1 MATTAAAA
9 VISLLESLGVR
20 RAYGLTGGPIAP
32 FCDLLGRSR
41 IESLHC
47 RHESG
52 AAFAALEDSL
62 ASGAPTAVFVT
73 TGPGVTNALTGMCA
87 ARWEGGRVLL
97 ISASTSPREV
107 GRRAFQETSE
117 ATLPSEGL
125 FRAGAIFDDAWRI
138 ADPRELPAVAR
149 ALAQGLR
156 RPQGWVG
163 HLSLP
168 IVVQTAPCERL
179 EAKLCEPLETPLDRA
194 AETCAELLRGRD
206 FAIWAGFGARA
217 AAGEIVALAERT
229 GAAVMCSPRGKGI
242 FPEDHP
248 QFVGVTG
255 FGSHS
260 GVKEYVSSAHPER
273 ILVLGSRLGEF
284 TSFWDPD
291 LVPRGGFVHV
301 DLDPNVPD
309 AAFPGSTALAVRAE
323 IGAFLR
329 ALLGRLD
336 TRAVPRPLRSA
347 EPPKLAARADGPVRP
362 VALLDA
368 IQRCI
373 VERTDAIVFTEAGN
387 AFAWGSHGL
396 RFRRPRYRTSTG
408 WGSMGHATCGVI
420 GAAKGRSG
428 PAVALVGDG
437 AMLMQTEVSTAVQYG
452 IPAAWIVMNDAQY
465 GMIEQGMRALR
476 LQPLETSLPET
487 DFAAWARSLGADGVR
502 VLREAELD
510 AALAPIA
517 SLRRP
522 LVVDVRIDAAEPAP
536 FLRRI
541 ESLLSQA
548 VQPAQ
553 EVES

>member
-1 MATTAAAA
+1 MSTAARA
-9 VISLLESLGVR
+9 VIELLETLGFR

-32 FCDLLGRSR
+32 LCDFLGRSR
-41 IESLHC
+41 IDAMHC

-62 ASGAPTAVFVT
+62 ASGQPTAVFVT

-87 ARWEGGRVLL
+87 ARWEGGRVLM
-97 ISASTSPREV
+97 ISASTAAREA

-117 ATLPSEGL
+117 VTLPSEGL
-125 FRAGAIFDDAWRI
+125 FRAGAIFDDAWRVG
-138 ADPRELPAVAR
+138 DVSELPAIAR
-149 ALAQGLR
+149 TLAQGLR

-168 IVVQTAPCERL
+168 ISVQTAQCDAL
-179 EAKLCEPLETPLDRA
+179 EPKLVEWIEPSLDVA
-194 AETCAELLRGRD
+194 AESCAELLRGRD
-206 FAIWAGFGARA
+206 FAIWAGFGARS
-217 AAGEIVALAERT
+217 AAGEIAQLAERT

-301 DLDPNVPD
+301 DLDPRVPD
-309 AAFPGSTALAVRAE
+309 AAFPGSTALVVRAE

-329 ALLGRLD
+329 ALLGRVD
-336 TRAVPRPLRSA
+336 TRAARPAFASRSVPPRPLRTS
-347 EPPKLAARADGPVRP
+347 GPVRP
-362 VALLDA
+362 SALLDA
-368 IQRCI
+368 VQRC
-373 VERTDAIVFTEAGN
+373 VVDRCDAIIFTEAGN

-396 RFRRPRYRTSTG
+396 RFPKPRYRTSTG

-420 GAAKGRSG
+420 GAAKGRGG

-437 AMLMQTEVSTAVQYG
+437 AMLMQSELSTAVQYG
-452 IPAAWIVMNDAQY
+452 IPAAWIVLNDGAY
-465 GMIEQGMRALR
+465 GMIEQGMRALGLR
-476 LQPLETSLPET
+476 PLETALPPT
-487 DFAAWARSLGADGVR
+487 DFAALARALGADGVR
-502 VLREAELD
+502 VEREDQLD
-510 AALAPIA
+510 AALTPIPQ
-517 SLRRP
+517 LRRP
-522 LVVDVRIDAAEPAP
+522 LVVDVRIDANEPAP

-541 ESLLSQA
+541 ESLISQT
-548 VQPAQ
+548 VQPRQ

>member
-1 MATTAAAA
+1 MATAARA
-9 VISLLESLGVR
+9 VIALLESLGFR

-32 FCDLLGRSR
+32 LCDLLGRSR
-41 IESLHC
+41 IEALHC

-62 ASGAPTAVFVT
+62 ASGLPTAVFVT
-73 TGPGVTNALTGMCA
+73 TGPGVTNALTGICA

-97 ISASTSPREV
+97 ISASTAPREV

-125 FRAGAIFDDAWRI
+125 FRAGTIFDDAWRVG
-138 ADPRELPAVAR
+138 DVSELPGIARAVA
-149 ALAQGLR
+149 LGLR

-168 IVVQTAPCERL
+168 ISLQNANCDPL
-179 EAKLCEPLETPLDRA
+179 EPKLAEPAETPLDRA
-194 AETCAELLRGRD
+194 AESCAELLRGRD

-217 AAGEIVALAERT
+217 AAGEIAQLAERT

-242 FPEDHP
+242 FPENHP

-260 GVKEYVSSAHPER
+260 GVKEYVSTAHPER

-329 ALLGRLD
+329 ALLGRLE
-336 TRAVPRPLRSA
+336 TRPPRAAVAARPAPPRALRS
-347 EPPKLAARADGPVRP
+347 LGPVRP
-362 VALLDA
+362 SALLEA
-368 IQRCI
+368 LQRNV
-373 VERTDAIVFTEAGN
+373 VERCDAIVFTEAGN

-396 RFRRPRYRTSTG
+396 RFPAPRYRTSTG
-408 WGSMGHATCGVI
+408 WGSMGHASCGVI
-420 GAAKGRSG
+420 GAAKARCG

-437 AMLMQTEVSTAVQYG
+437 AMLMQSEVSTAVQYE
-452 IPAAWIVMNDAQY
+452 IPAAWIVLNDSCY
-465 GMIEQGMRALR
+465 G
-476 LQPLETSLPET
+476 
-487 DFAAWARSLGADGVR
+487 
-502 VLREAELD
+502 
-510 AALAPIA
+510 
-517 SLRRP
+517 
-522 LVVDVRIDAAEPAP
+522 
-536 FLRRI
+536 
-541 ESLLSQA
+541 
-548 VQPAQ
+548 
-553 EVES
+553 